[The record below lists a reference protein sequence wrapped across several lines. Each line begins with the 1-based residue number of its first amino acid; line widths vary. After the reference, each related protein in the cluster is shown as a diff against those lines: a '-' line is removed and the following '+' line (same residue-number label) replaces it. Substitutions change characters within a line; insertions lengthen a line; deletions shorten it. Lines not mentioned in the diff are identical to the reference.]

1 MRRFTAQTDRD
12 SFVETANKVYKEG
25 IEFDSLLF
33 RVTELAVGG
42 KVGKGLDLKRSFGF
56 GGIRLGSKT
65 GMAGDKAEHSD
76 GDIFRL
82 GEFEHFLNHFS
93 VRILPAGMQDAG
105 VDSKTNAV
113 AVILA
118 ASGGVDSLVE
128 AGGVKLILTDCLGAI
143 DAPGDDCL
151 IIGFYGKKVI
161 DITAFSKQHKKRVGE
176 PGKEIDKHRREVC
189 NVVESEG
196 VEHFAHIKA
205 DFTTRQV
212 GVGEFGDLL
221 KHCVV
226 VYVDF
231 YERVVFSIDQNEVAI
246 RAAIRTAIGDGDKLV
261 IRPAAKAGAEF
272 AVEFVNER
280 GCVTNHK
287 SSLTFGERP
296 AERISG
302 GRDMS
307 LSSYGFDLCGGE
319 KLDDSLCLVGF
330 GDFFPK

>member
-1 MRRFTAQTDRD
+1 MRRFTAQADRD
-12 SFVETANKVYKEG
+12 SSVETANNIYKEG

-33 RVTELAVGG
+33 WITELAVGG

-56 GGIRLGSKT
+56 DWICLCGKMR
-65 GMAGDKAEHSD
+65 MAGDKTEHSD
-76 GDIFRL
+76 SDIFRFD
-82 GEFEHFLNHFS
+82 GSEHFLEHFS

-105 VDSKTNAV
+105 VDSETDAI

-118 ASGGVDSLVE
+118 ASGGVDSFIEV
-128 AGGVKLILTDCLGAI
+128 GGVKLILADCLGAI
-143 DAPGDDCL
+143 DAPGDNCL

-161 DITAFSKQHKKRVGE
+161 DITTFGKQHKKRVGE
-176 PGKEIDKHRREVC
+176 PGKEINKHRREVC

-205 DFTTRQV
+205 DFVQRAIC
-212 GVGEFGDLL
+212 EFGDLL

-231 YERVVFSIDQNEVAI
+231 DEGVMFAIDKRQIAI
-246 RAAIRTAIGDGDKLV
+246 CAAVRAAVGDGDKLV
-261 IRPAAKAGAEF
+261 VRPAAKTGAEF

-280 GCVTNHK
+280 RGVTNHK
-287 SSLTFGERP
+287 SSLAFGERP
-296 AERISG
+296 AEGISSG
-302 GRDMS
+302 WDIS
-307 LSSYGFDLCGGE
+307 LSSYGFDLCGWE
-319 KLDDSLCLVGF
+319 KPDDSLCLAAF